1 MRNFLLSA
9 LTLAFAGI
17 ILSGSGLLTRPAG
30 KSCTEISTQQKDQ
43 VKKDSTAKVIYTC
56 SMHPEVMQTK
66 AGKCPKCGMNLT
78 AKATVMKTY
87 ICPMHPEV
95 VADKSGKC
103 PKCGMNLVLKEPA
116 KEKKSIKE

>member
-1 MRNFLLSA
+1 MKNFPLSV
-9 LTLAFAGI
+9 LTLAFVGI

-30 KSCTEISTQQKDQ
+30 KSCTEISIQDQ
-43 VKKDSTAKVIYTC
+43 VKKDSTTKVIYTC

-87 ICPMHPEV
+87 ICPMHAEV